1 MEDVLNVFVVFE
13 FLEELLDGRALVGSN
28 LFVVGGDAL
37 EFCRHDFHPF
47 LLKEFLYVAELVER
61 AGDEPFFLFGL
72 EFGLEVHKV
81 ELEFLL

>member
-1 MEDVLNVFVVFE
+1 MAARWSGVTFCS
-13 FLEELLDGRALVGSN
+13 RW
-28 LFVVGGDAL
+28 DAL